1 MISFHSLRTKFEI
14 DENLM
19 QKAYK
24 TMVFETIM
32 QKKIEKIGL
41 FKIFPA

>member
-1 MISFHSLRTKFEI
+1 MISFHLLRTKFES

-32 QKKIEKIGL
+32 QKRIEKIGL
-41 FKIFPA
+41 F

>member
-1 MISFHSLRTKFEI
+1 MSFHLLRTKFEV
-14 DENLM
+14 DKNLM

-32 QKKIEKIGL
+32 QKRIEKIGL
-41 FKIFPA
+41 FKIFPT